1 MGSVDPELSTTAV
14 TENLRVLDDI
24 ALALREIGELE
35 DRIEAMKEDRDAYH
49 KEVQRLVVATRVE
62 SDGDD
67 SLQAADMLRRELA
80 RVRRDKEWAEE
91 RRKQADGK
99 LQELSELEA
108 DKAEIDDRFKEFT
121 AVFPVENFDELIS
134 VMQRAEKRSSL
145 LEASEKDAEILCGL
159 LSLPDIEAVEA
170 KLSPIADSA
179 DAVSEMKAEQQ
190 LLASSADI
198 EDSNLQELYA
208 AWKSAEKNLAAI
220 GGDAEVARLEEQKRA
235 LHLEIVE
242 KSEIFLRL
250 SAGVRMVQHAISKYR
265 DTHRSSMMDQASK
278 AFSLIT
284 RGGFSELKALSDGD
298 QEVLVGIKK
307 SGSSLVASK
316 MSRGTRFQLYLALRV
331 AGHAEF
337 TKHREPLPFFAD
349 DILEPFDNPRSKETF
364 SLLNDLSN
372 AGQVI
377 YLTHHEHLCD
387 LAKEVCGHRVNII
400 ELPDPLKNAA

>member
-1 MGSVDPELSTTAV
+1 M
-14 TENLRVLDDI
+14 
-24 ALALREIGELE
+24 
-35 DRIEAMKEDRDAYH
+35 
-49 KEVQRLVVATRVE
+49 
-62 SDGDD
+62 
-67 SLQAADMLRRELA
+67 
-80 RVRRDKEWAEE
+80 
-91 RRKQADGK
+91 
-99 LQELSELEA
+99 
-108 DKAEIDDRFKEFT
+108 
-121 AVFPVENFDELIS
+121 
-134 VMQRAEKRSSL
+134 
-145 LEASEKDAEILCGL
+145 EKDAEILCGL

-170 KLSPIADSA
+170 KVTPIADSA

-190 LLASSADI
+190 LLASAADV
-198 EDSNLQELYA
+198 EDNNVQELYA

-235 LHLEIVE
+235 LQLEIVE
-242 KSEIFLRL
+242 KSETFLRL
-250 SAGVRMVQHAISKYR
+250 SAGVRMVQHAISQYR

-284 RGGFSELKALSDGD
+284 RGGFSELKALADGD
-298 QEVLVGIKK
+298 QEMLVGIKRN
-307 SGSSLVASK
+307 GSSLVASK
-316 MSRGTRFQLYLALRV
+316 MSRGTRFQLYLALRF

-387 LAKEVCGHRVNII
+387 LAKKVCGDCVNII
-400 ELPDPLKNAA
+400 ELPDPLTDAA